1 MALAVRLARGAGSL
15 TVRLRADGRA
25 DGRGDGRPDGGAD
38 GREDGGADG
47 GAEGRGDGG
56 ADGGAN
62 GGAAG
67 RGDGGAE
74 GGGDCGAEGRGDGGA
89 DGGADGGSLGVA
101 VKSSPTDVVTDV
113 DRASERWLADE
124 LARLRPDDGLLGEE
138 GAHRPGGSGVRWVV
152 DPIDGTVNFL
162 YGLRPYAV
170 SVAAERDGQVVAGA
184 VHDPTSGETFS
195 AALGAGA
202 YLDGAPIGGRWVAAE
217 LATAVIAT
225 GFGYDAGVRAGQ
237 GEVLAGL
244 LPRIG
249 NLRRLGSAALDL
261 CYVAAGR
268 LDGYYE
274 HGLKDWDRAAGLL
287 VATEAGVVVG
297 GLRGR
302 PPGVLTVAASPTVA
316 AELTT
321 LLEELGADDIAD
333 LYG

>member
-1 MALAVRLARGAGSL
+1 M
-15 TVRLRADGRA
+15 
-25 DGRGDGRPDGGAD
+25 
-38 GREDGGADG
+38 
-47 GAEGRGDGG
+47 
-56 ADGGAN
+56 
-62 GGAAG
+62 
-67 RGDGGAE
+67 
-74 GGGDCGAEGRGDGGA
+74 
-89 DGGADGGSLGVA
+89 
-101 VKSSPTDVVTDV
+101 
-113 DRASERWLADE
+113 
-124 LARLRPDDGLLGEE
+124 
-138 GAHRPGGSGVRWVV
+138 RWVV

>member
-1 MALAVRLARGAGSL
+1 MPSADGSDHTADHMQLLALAERLARGAGAL
-15 TVRLRADGRA
+15 TVRLRADG
-25 DGRGDGRPDGGAD
+25 
-38 GREDGGADG
+38 
-47 GAEGRGDGG
+47 
-56 ADGGAN
+56 
-62 GGAAG
+62 
-67 RGDGGAE
+67 
-74 GGGDCGAEGRGDGGA
+74 
-89 DGGADGGSLGVA
+89 GSLGVDA
-101 VKSSPTDVVTDV
+101 KSSPTDVVTEV

-124 LARLRPDDGLLGEE
+124 LALLRPDDALLGEE
-138 GAHRPGGSGVRWVV
+138 GADRPGGSGVRWVV

-170 SVAAERDGQVVAGA
+170 SVAAERDGRVVAGV
-184 VHDPTSGETFS
+184 VHDPTSGETFA

-202 YLDGAPIGGRWVAAE
+202 YLDGVPIGGRWVATE

-225 GFGYDAGVRAGQ
+225 GFGYDAGLRAGQ

-249 NLRRLGSAALDL
+249 NVRRLGSAALDL

-287 VATEAGVVVG
+287 VATEAGAVVG

-302 PPGVLTVAASPTVA
+302 RPGALTVAASPAVA

-321 LLEELGADDIAD
+321 LLEELGADD